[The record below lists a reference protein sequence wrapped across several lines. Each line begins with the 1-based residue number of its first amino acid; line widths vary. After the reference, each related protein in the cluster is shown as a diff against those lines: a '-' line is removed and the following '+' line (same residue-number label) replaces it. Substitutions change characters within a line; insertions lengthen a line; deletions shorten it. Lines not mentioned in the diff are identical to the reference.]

1 MASASKEKRFRL
13 VCFDLDG
20 TIIDNITNFWKFICE
35 EHGCDMARKQKARD
49 SYFNNLITYD
59 EWVEHDVNLWKEA
72 GVTRRKM
79 MESTKKLSLVPGAV
93 EALKEL
99 KKRGIKL
106 GIISESMDIALELIS
121 NHAELFDEIFI
132 NRLLFDK
139 EGKIL
144 LSRRYQTGY
153 EDGNYGLPSGHVD
166 GGETIR
172 DALTREV
179 FEEVGVRI
187 DKNNLEIICKNSY
200 ANLCK
205 FGGIVKLKLEFLNDY
220 LISNN

>member
-106 GIISESMDIALELIS
+106 GIISDSMDIALELIS

-139 EGKIL
+139 EGKISGWKPTKYGMEKKADGL
-144 LSRRYQTGY
+144 KRMAEKEGFDLKECVFVGDGVNDVHAAEIAGLSISFNSSSK
-153 EDGNYGLPSGHVD
+153 ELDKVCD
-166 GGETIR
+166 VVIR
-172 DALTREV
+172 KKDLRE
-179 FEEVGVRI
+179 I
-187 DKNNLEIICKNSY
+187 LDHI
-200 ANLCK
+200 
-205 FGGIVKLKLEFLNDY
+205 
-220 LISNN
+220 